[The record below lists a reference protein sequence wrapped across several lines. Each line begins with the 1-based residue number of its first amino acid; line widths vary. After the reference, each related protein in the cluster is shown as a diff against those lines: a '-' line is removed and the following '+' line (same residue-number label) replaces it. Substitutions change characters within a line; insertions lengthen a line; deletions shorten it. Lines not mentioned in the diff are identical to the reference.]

1 MNLIERIETARSERK
16 AALVVKNARIFH
28 LTDGSFET
36 ADIAI
41 TSDGVIAG
49 IGTGYEG
56 ERELD
61 ATGLTAVPG
70 FIDVH
75 LHIESS
81 LMTPFEFEKCA
92 LRHGV
97 TTVASDPHELANVVG
112 TTAFQYFFD
121 CAEKLA
127 MTLLVRLSSCV
138 PATNFETSGAAI
150 TANDLEQWH
159 ARHPK
164 AALAELMNVPGVL
177 IKDAQTLRKIESF
190 DYIDGHCP
198 LVSGKDLNA
207 YISVGVRNDHESS
220 KLEEA
225 REKMRRGLQVFIREG
240 SAARNLD
247 TFMPLLT
254 IENAPFLAFCT
265 DDRNPLDLK
274 EQGYIDRIIAHVIQA
289 GVPPL
294 VAYRVASLSAAQGLR
309 LFDRGLIAPGMRA
322 DIVLLSDLNA
332 CTVEKVL
339 VGGRLADDICY
350 NPDEMPS
357 LEPFRNTVKCRE
369 MQPSDFEQDFTGV
382 HPVIGIRDG
391 DLVTDH
397 LSLPADAEDVLTVAV
412 IERHGRNGNIGKGFV
427 RGFGLK
433 SGAIA
438 SSVGHDSHN
447 ICVVGTNPADM
458 ALAVNTLRKSQGG
471 FTVANNGQV
480 TGLVPLPLA
489 GLFSGAPA
497 ETIAAQLTT
506 LRKAVRDCGCTL
518 KEPFLQMAFIPLP
531 VIPHL
536 KLTDKGLFDVDK
548 FILMKF
554 PEMAHLKET
563 P

>member
-41 TSDGVIAG
+41 TGDGVIAG

-61 ATGLTAVPG
+61 ATGLTAMPG
-70 FIDVH
+70 FIDAH

-81 LMTPFEFEKCA
+81 LMTPFEFERCA
-92 LRHGV
+92 LQHGV

-138 PATNFETSGAAI
+138 PATVFETSGANI
-150 TANDLEQWH
+150 TADDLEQWH

-177 IKDAQTLRKIESF
+177 NKDAQTLRKINSF

-220 KLEEA
+220 QLEEA
-225 REKMRRGLQVFIREG
+225 REKIRRGLQVFIREG
-240 SAARNLD
+240 SAARNLEA
-247 TFMPLLT
+247 FIPLLT
-254 IENAPFLAFCT
+254 LENAPFIAFCT
-265 DDRNPLDLK
+265 DDRNPLDLQ
-274 EQGYIDRIIAHVIQA
+274 EMGHIDKMVARAIQA
-289 GVPPL
+289 GVPRL
-294 VAYRVASLSAAQGLR
+294 VAYRIASLSAAHGLR

-322 DIVLLSDLNA
+322 DIALLSDLDT
-332 CTVEKVL
+332 CTVERVL
-339 VGGRLADDICY
+339 VGGKFADEISY
-350 NPDEMPS
+350 QPEEMPS
-357 LEPFRNTVKCRE
+357 LEPFRHTIKCRE
-369 MQPSDFEQDFTGV
+369 MQPSDFMQDTTGV

-397 LSLPADAEDVLTVAV
+397 LNLPANSEDVLSVAV
-412 IERHGRNGNIGKGFV
+412 IERYGKNGNIGKSFV

-433 SGAIA
+433 QGAIA

-458 ALAVNTLRKSQGG
+458 AVAVNTLRKSQGG
-471 FTVANNGQV
+471 FAVVNNGQV
-480 TGLVPLPLA
+480 TGHVPLPLA
-489 GLFSGAPA
+489 GLFSDAPA
-497 ETIAAQLTT
+497 ETIAEQLTT
-506 LRKAVRDCGCTL
+506 LREAVRDCGCTL

-548 FILMKF
+548 FVLCR
-554 PEMAHLKET
+554 
-563 P
+563 